1 MIFCGF
7 WVEGGTSLIRASVDW
22 GLGGSGFQVLS
33 GSADDLAFGV
43 DDDKFGLEV
52 GGGLMAEA
60 VGFVGFAIEL
70 DGGGRGGAGTEALD

>member
-1 MIFCGF
+1 M
-7 WVEGGTSLIRASVDW
+7 EEGTSSIRACVNW

-33 GSADDLAFGV
+33 GSADDFAFGV
-43 DDDKFGLEV
+43 DHDKFGLEV

-70 DGGGRGGAGTEALD
+70 DSGGGGGAGTEALN